1 MEGDANNTLGRKAQ
15 SPYFCA
21 LELSECCFP
30 LEGALTMGTDSPK
43 SDVAVFWSTGL
54 LTTQV
59 RLALGWFRGRLT
71 GGLREL
77 AAGPNVLHTSS
88 LGRPLLSQVT
98 FRSSLFSEALHSRVT
113 SHQFGVTDDDLNRIW
128 GRVMGSGTNE
138 IKESSLTRVANIPVL
153 AFLSIIS
160 LKLWHPPSKEGGVIF
175 RGKNPHNLPKLN
187 I

>member
-1 MEGDANNTLGRKAQ
+1 MEDDAKNTLGRKAQ
-15 SPYFCA
+15 NPYFSA

-30 LEGALTMGTDSPK
+30 LAGALTVGTDSPK

-54 LTTQV
+54 LTTQA
-59 RLALGWFRGRLT
+59 RLALGWFSCRLT
-71 GGLREL
+71 GRLWEL
-77 AAGPNVLHTSS
+77 PAGPNVLLHTSS

-138 IKESSLTRVANIPVL
+138 IKESSLT
-153 AFLSIIS
+153 
-160 LKLWHPPSKEGGVIF
+160 
-175 RGKNPHNLPKLN
+175 
-187 I
+187 

>member
-1 MEGDANNTLGRKAQ
+1 MLITHWGEKPRAYT
-15 SPYFCA
+15 SVP
-21 LELSECCFP
+21 LSSQRCCFP

-71 GGLREL
+71 GRLREL
-77 AAGPNVLHTSS
+77 AAGPSVLHTSS

-138 IKESSLTRVANIPVL
+138 IKESSLTWVANIAIL

-160 LKLWHPPSKEGGVIF
+160 LKPWHPPSKEGGVIF